1 MIKLKN
7 TGIGMAGGR
16 VTTYASVS
24 PNQNRPA
31 GVSVGRTRETAS
43 GGAATTLSAAGGSN
57 TANADGYLTGLI
69 SENGSTA
76 NKAYR
81 DMYDNDSVCGSS
93 VDLQSELPFGDFS
106 LFGCEADRLDTYQSA
121 IANLNIRSAAAQM
134 TRHYLVDGV
143 YASTLVFD
151 AKTATFTDQI
161 PYSPETLTLDYTPLV
176 SQDPVI
182 TVKVDGKFQQFLNND
197 GKQYQAIRKLIP
209 APLVKA
215 LQSGEFTLDP
225 MSTLFMAR
233 RPFLNGD
240 PISYLKR
247 CLPVYLMEKT
257 LYRGTLFETGRRQRA
272 NVHVQAG
279 DEYWEPTPE
288 ELGALA
294 NVFQQTDL
302 DPMGAIVVTRNAI
315 SVNEFRQ
322 GGDFWKWTDA
332 YDIFTTIK
340 LKALGISDAFLSSE
354 STYSNADNALV
365 VFMENLNAYRDYF
378 THCNFTNKLF
388 PLIAMVKGYQ
398 KQHAEQA
405 TEEYSLNIKKAN
417 DYSKLDIPKV
427 RWHKRLTAGNDSN
440 LFEALEKMSE
450 KGIPVPLRLW
460 IAASGMDAETLV
472 NELEDDEK
480 LKERLDKL
488 GGHLDAGPAAG
499 DMMGGW
505 GEQASLLDGFSGIK
519 RLPLM
524 ANDWGNLSDAHTTDS
539 NGRLHYAMDQRAAHR
554 KINEKIAKAAAR
566 MAIPEVYAKVHADL
580 KRQGMVKGDPSENRH
595 VKRKA

>member
-1 MIKLKN
+1 MIKLPGK
-7 TGIGMAGGR
+7 GIGMANGR
-16 VTTYASVS
+16 LTTYASVQ
-24 PNQNRPA
+24 PGQHRVG
-31 GVSVGRTRETAS
+31 GVSVSRHVETAS
-43 GGAATTLSAAGGSN
+43 GASTTLSAAGGSN
-57 TANADGYLTGLI
+57 TANADGYLTGLM
-69 SENGSTA
+69 SETGQTA
-76 NKAYR
+76 TKAYR
-81 DMYDNDSVCGSS
+81 DMYKYDSVCGSA
-93 VDLQSELPFGDFS
+93 VDLQAELPFGDFS
-106 LFGCEADRLDTYQSA
+106 LYGCEAERLDDYQSA

-151 AKTATFTDQI
+151 PKTATFTDQI
-161 PYSPETLTLDYTPLV
+161 PYAPESLTLDYTPLV

-182 TVKVDGKFQQFLNND
+182 TVKVDSKFQQFLNND
-197 GKQYQAIRKLIP
+197 GDQYKRIRKLIP

-225 MSTLFMAR
+225 LSTLYMAR

-240 PISYLKR
+240 PVSYLQR

-315 SVNEFRQ
+315 NVNEFRQ

-340 LKALGISDAFLSSE
+340 LKGLGISDAFLSAE

-398 KQHAEQA
+398 KTHAEQA
-405 TEEYSLNIKKAN
+405 AESYSLNIKQAN

-450 KGIPVPLRLW
+450 KGIPVPMRLW
-460 IAASGMDAETLV
+460 IAASGIDAETLV

-480 LKERLDKL
+480 LKARLDKL
-488 GGHLDAGPAAG
+488 GGHLKTGGEDLMGG
-499 DMMGGW
+499 GGGW
-505 GEQASLLDGFSGIK
+505 GEQASLLNNMSGIK
-519 RLPLM
+519 QVALRD
-524 ANDWGNLSDAHTTDS
+524 NDWGNLSDAHYLDS
-539 NGRLHYAMDQRAAHR
+539 NGKMRYAMNQTKAHR
-554 KINEKIAKAAAR
+554 QINEKIAKAAAR
-566 MAIPEVYAKVHADL
+566 MAVDETYARVHADL
-580 KRQGMVKGDPSENRH
+580 KRAGLVKGGPTELRH
-595 VKRKA
+595 VQHKA

>member
-1 MIKLKN
+1 MIKMRGK
-7 TGIGMAGGR
+7 GIGVTGGR
-16 VTTYASVS
+16 LTTYASVQPGQQRS
-24 PNQNRPA
+24 G
-31 GVSVGRTRETAS
+31 GVTIPRHVEIANS
-43 GGAATTLSAAGGSN
+43 GGASTTLSAAGGSN
-57 TANADGYLTGLI
+57 TANADGYLTGLM
-69 SENGSTA
+69 SETGQTA
-76 NKAYR
+76 TKAYR
-81 DMYDNDSVCGSS
+81 DMYRYDSVCGSA

-106 LFGCEADRLDTYQSA
+106 LYGVDAKRLDTFQSA

-151 AKTATFTDQI
+151 PKTATFTDQI
-161 PYSPETLTLDYTPLV
+161 PYAPESLTLDYTPLV

-182 TVKVDGKFQQFLNND
+182 TVKVDSKFQQFLSNEGD
-197 GKQYQAIRKLIP
+197 QYKRIRKLIP
-209 APLVKA
+209 QPLVKA

-225 MSTLFMAR
+225 MSTLYMAR

-240 PISYLKR
+240 PVSYLQR

-315 SVNEFRQ
+315 NVSEFRQ

-340 LKALGISDAFLSSE
+340 LKALGISDAFLSAE

-365 VFMENLNAYRDYF
+365 VFMENLNAYRDYY

-398 KQHAEQA
+398 KSHAEQA
-405 TEEYSLNIKKAN
+405 AETYSLNIKQAN
-417 DYSKLDIPKV
+417 DYSQLDIPKV
-427 RWHKRLTAGNDSN
+427 RWHKRLTAGNDAN

-450 KGIPVPLRLW
+450 KGIPVPYRLW
-460 IAASGMDAETLV
+460 IAASGIEPETLV
-472 NELEDDEK
+472 NELEDDQK
-480 LKERLDKL
+480 LKDQLDKL
-488 GGHLDAGPAAG
+488 GNHVKDQASG
-499 DMMGGW
+499 DDLMGGGGW
-505 GEQASLLDGFSGIK
+505 GEQASLLGGLSNIK
-519 RLPLM
+519 KIALL
-524 ANDWGNLSDAHTTDS
+524 ANDWGNLSDAHTEDS
-539 NGRLHYAMDQRAAHR
+539 DGRRHFAMNQTQAHR
-554 KINEKIAKAAAR
+554 KINERIAKAAAR
-566 MAIPEVYAKVHADL
+566 MAVDDMYARVHADL
-580 KRQGMVKGDPSENRH
+580 KRAGMVKGRPSELVH
-595 VKRKA
+595 QK